1 LKLLSPLVW
10 HEGMHLSQH
19 HFQAQSQYF
28 EDLATFTLNQL
39 SPGPWGLLDLRLDD
53 GALAN
58 GTAAILHA
66 RGVLPDGTPFD
77 FPRDPSPPSLPIADL
92 FSPTE
97 TSQVLVLALPEHD
110 PERPNCAL
118 DPADP
123 ATLRYSASTQPFL
136 DQNSGREER
145 PVPVARKNLRLFLE
159 GSVPDGM
166 VVLPLARIRRDG
178 SGHFVFDPEY
188 VAPSLTVGASRRLVE
203 MLDRLVAMLEAK
215 AANLAAERQ
224 QAPSAAGGSGTSGEL
239 ASYWLSHA
247 IHSVLPSLRHL
258 LRVRSAHP
266 ERLFAELSRLAGA
279 LCTFS
284 LEGDAGHLPV
294 YDHASPDRGF
304 ADLERHIRRHL
315 DLVLPSGALYVP
327 LVPATVVG
335 EGREETLAP
344 ATDPGEPTAFHT
356 APLQDPRVL
365 GKAAW
370 YLGVRSSLPPATL
383 SRQVPEV
390 VKICSSRFVARLV
403 REALPGLDIR
413 PVPNPPSELGVRN
426 DTQYFQVLRTE
437 PCWTA
442 ISRGNEVGIYV
453 PASIPD
459 VELSLQVI
467 LAS

>member
-19 HFQAQSQYF
+19 HFQAQSRYF

-66 RGVLPDGTPFD
+66 RGVLPDGTPFH
-77 FPRDPSPPSLPIADL
+77 FPLDPPPPPLSVGEL

-97 TSQVLVLALPEHD
+97 TSQILVLALPAHD

-118 DPADP
+118 DPSDP
-123 ATLRYSASTQPFL
+123 DGFRYSASTQAFL

-145 PVPVARKNLRLFLE
+145 SVPVARKNLRLFLE

-166 VVLPLARIRRDG
+166 VALPLARIRRDG
-178 SGHFVFDPEY
+178 TGHFVFDPEF
-188 VAPSLTVGASRRLVE
+188 VAPSMTVGASRRLVE
-203 MLDRLVAMLEAK
+203 MLDRLVDMLQAK
-215 AANLAAERQ
+215 AASLALERQ
-224 QAPSAAGGSGTSGEL
+224 QGSPGTEGGGTPGEL

-258 LRVRSAHP
+258 LRTRSAHP
-266 ERLFAELSRLAGA
+266 ERLFSELSRLSGA

-284 LEGDAGHLPV
+284 LDGDPVRLPV
-294 YDHASPDRGF
+294 FDHASPDEGF
-304 ADLERHIRRHL
+304 AQLERHIRRHL
-315 DLVLPSGALYVP
+315 DLVLPSGALAIP
-327 LVPATVVG
+327 LVPAVAVG

-344 ATDPGEPTAFHT
+344 APDPGAPTSFFT

-365 GKAAW
+365 GRAEW
-370 YLGVRSSLPPATL
+370 YLGVRSSLSPASV
-383 SRQVPEV
+383 SRHVPEV

-403 REALPGLDIR
+403 REALPGLGMK
-413 PVPNPPSELGVRN
+413 PVPSPPAELGVRA

-453 PASIPD
+453 PSSIPD
-459 VELSLQVI
+459 VEISLQVI
-467 LAS
+467 LSS